1 MFVRRYRA
9 VAVALTLV
17 AAVAIAP
24 AAQAPN
30 VTSPKQFFGF
40 NIGDDYQLAT
50 YTQFIGYWQKLD
62 KESDRMRVVEI
73 GKTAE
78 GRPQLMSIITAPE
91 NFKKLDRYR
100 EIARKLA
107 LADGVSED
115 QARALAKEGKSIVWI
130 DGGLHA
136 TEVLGAHQL
145 IETVY
150 QLISRNDPETLR
162 ILNDCIIL
170 AVHANPDG
178 MELVSSWYMRNP
190 VPEQRGQGPGI
201 PRLYEKYAGHDNNR
215 DFYMSNLPE
224 SINMNRVLYMEWF
237 PQIMYNH
244 HQTGPAGTVM
254 FAPPFRDPFNYNFDP
269 IVPAELDLVGA
280 AMATRFNAE
289 GKPGVTSRKGSSY
302 STWWN
307 GGLRTTVYFHNMIG
321 LLTETIGN
329 PTPVTI
335 PFLPAK
341 QLPDASLHYPIE
353 PQKWHFRQ
361 SIEYSLTA
369 NWAVLDIASRYRE
382 NFLFNIWR
390 MGMNSI
396 ERGNRDSWTP
406 TPRRVIAAQNALTAA
421 STGPGQGGRRELTNP
436 DEGPSGFGG
445 RGGGPSPGSGPGGTA
460 EQFKAMLR
468 NPELRDPR
476 GFILPSDQADF
487 ATATKF
493 MNALLKVG
501 VIVHRATAPFTV
513 AGKNYPAGSYVVK
526 AAQAF
531 RPHVLDMFEPQDH
544 PDDIPY
550 PGGPPTR
557 PYDNAGWTLAYQM
570 GVKFDRVLEKFDGP
584 FEKAEGLLKA
594 PAGKVTGTPG
604 AGYVF
609 THAMNDSFTAINRL
623 LNAGEEVS
631 WMTAGPQQ
639 GAFFVATKPS
649 TAGVV
654 AKIAAD
660 LGVSFEGVAAR
671 PAGDVLKLHKMR
683 VALADQYG
691 GSMPSGWTRFLF
703 EQFEFPFEVV
713 YPKAV
718 DAGNLISTYEVIVFP
733 SGVGPAAPAEGAG
746 GAGARGGR
754 GGGAATG
761 GGGTGADIPAQ
772 YQPMLGTY
780 TAAQTGPALK
790 KFVEDGGTII
800 AVGRSASNMA
810 QVFGLPITNHLVE
823 RGADGLFH
831 QVPSEK
837 LYVPGSILSA
847 AVDTSIPV
855 AQGVTNPVDVFYD
868 NSPLFR
874 LEPEAAMKG
883 IRPVAWFATAT
894 PLRSGWAYGQ
904 SYLENGIIGVDAPVG
919 RGRVFLFTPE
929 ITFRGQPHATFKFLF
944 NAIYL
949 AGQSGMARQTT
960 TDPGR

>member
-1 MFVRRYRA
+1 MLAPRYRA
-9 VAVALTLV
+9 IAVALTLV
-17 AAVAIAP
+17 AAVATRP

-50 YTQFIGYWQKLD
+50 YTQLAEYWQKLD

-78 GRPQLMSIITAPE
+78 GRPQLMSIVTAPE
-91 NFKKLDRYR
+91 NFKKLDRYK
-100 EIARKLA
+100 EIARRLA

-115 QARALAKEGKSIVWI
+115 QAHALAREGKSIVWI

-150 QLISRNDPETLR
+150 QLVSRNDPETLR

-178 MELVSSWYMRNP
+178 MELVSGWYMRNP
-190 VPEQRGQGPGI
+190 VAEQRGQGPGI
-201 PRLYEKYAGHDNNR
+201 PRLYQKYAGHDNNR
-215 DFYMSNLPE
+215 DFYMSNLSE
-224 SINMNRVLYMEWF
+224 STNMNRVLYREWF
-237 PQIMYNH
+237 PQIIYNH

-269 IVPAELDLVGA
+269 IIPAEIDLVGA
-280 AMATRFNAE
+280 AMATRFDAE

-335 PFLPAK
+335 PFVPSK

-353 PQKWHFRQ
+353 PQVWHFRQ
-361 SIEYSLTA
+361 SIDYSITA
-369 NWAVLDIASRYRE
+369 NWAVLDIASRNRE

-396 ERGNRDSWTP
+396 ERGSRDSWTP
-406 TPRRVIAAQNALTAA
+406 TPRRVIAAQAALAA
-421 STGPGQGGRRELTNP
+421 QSGRREAANANQSTN
-436 DEGPSGFGG
+436 SAAAAT
-445 RGGGPSPGSGPGGTA
+445 GTA

-468 NPELRDPR
+468 APDLRDPR
-476 GFILPSDQADF
+476 GFIVPLDQPDF

-493 MNALLKVG
+493 INALLKVG
-501 VIVHRATAPFTV
+501 VIVHRATAPFT
-513 AGKNYPAGSYVVK
+513 AGEKSYPAGSYVVK

-570 GVKFDRVLEKFDGP
+570 GVKFDRVLEGFDGP
-584 FEKAEGLLKA
+584 FEKIEGLLTP
-594 PAGKVTGTPG
+594 PAGRVTGTPD

-623 LNAGEEVS
+623 LAAGEDVS
-631 WMTAGPQQ
+631 WITTGPSQ
-639 GAFFVATKPS
+639 GSFFVAAKPS
-649 TAGVV
+649 TPELVTR
-654 AKIAAD
+654 IAAD
-660 LGVSFEGVAAR
+660 LGVGFEGVATRA
-671 PAGDVLKLHKMR
+671 AGEAIKLHKMR

-691 GSMPSGWTRFLF
+691 GSMTSGWTRFLF

-718 DAGNLISTYEVIVFP
+718 NAGNLANKYDVLVFP
-733 SGVGPAAPAEGAG
+733 SGVGPAVAADEGG
-746 GAGARGGR
+746 GRGGR
-754 GGGAATG
+754 GSRADAILPGGR
-761 GGGTGADIPAQ
+761 GAGEAEVP
-772 YQPMLGTY
+772 PEFRSMLGAY
-780 TAAQTGPALK
+780 TANDTGPALK

-800 AVGRSASNMA
+800 AVGRSAANLSEL
-810 QVFGLPITNHLVE
+810 FGLPIGNHLTE
-823 RGADGLFH
+823 RGADGRLH

-837 LYVPGSILSA
+837 FYVPGSVLSA

-855 AQGVTNPVDVFYD
+855 AQGITNPVDVFYD
-868 NSPLFR
+868 NGPVFS
-874 LEPEAAMKG
+874 LEPEAAIKG
-883 IRPVAWFATAT
+883 IKPVAWFASAA
-894 PLRSGWAYGQ
+894 PLRSGWAFGQ
-904 SYLENGIIGVDAPVG
+904 SYLQNGIIGVEAPVG
-919 RGRVFLFTPE
+919 RGQLFLFTPE
-929 ITFRGQPHATFKFLF
+929 ITFRGQPHGTFKFLF
-944 NAIYL
+944 NGIYL
-949 AGQSGMARQTT
+949 AGQSGTARWRVS
-960 TDPGR
+960 GG